1 MSDDRAPAERPPN
14 PPSESWASD
23 PWARFRAATPAR
35 IGLARCGD
43 GLSTDALLDFQ
54 LAHAHARDA
63 VHGRVDFDRLAAL
76 IAPER
81 SVIRVHSGAR
91 DRAAY
96 LRRPDLG
103 RRLDSDSLAGLDLA
117 RGDQAFDAVFVICD
131 GLSADAVNRHAVPT
145 LKATLDLIPTWTVAP
160 IVLAEQARV
169 ALGDEVCVRLNAKLC
184 VVLIGER
191 PGLSVAD
198 SLGVYLTWAPRIG
211 HRDGDRNCISNIH
224 ANGLSYA
231 VAAKKLVWL
240 MTQARRL
247 GLTGVGLKEDA
258 DLLEAPSGS
267 PPFVGHDDAS
277 ST

>member
-1 MSDDRAPAERPPN
+1 MSDDRAPAERRP
-14 PPSESWASD
+14 D
-23 PWARFRAATPAR
+23 PWERFRAATPAR
-35 IGLARCGD
+35 IGLDRCGD
-43 GLSTDALLDFQ
+43 GLATHALLDFQ

-63 VHGRVDFDRLAAL
+63 VHGVVDFDRLAAL

-81 SVIRVHSGAR
+81 TVRRVHSGAR

-103 RRLDSDSLAGLDLA
+103 RRLDAESRARLTLDG
-117 RGDQAFDAVFVICD
+117 RDRVFDVAFVICD

-145 LKATLDLIPTWTVAP
+145 LQASLALIPDWTVAP

-169 ALGDEVCVRLNAKLC
+169 ALGDEVGVSLNAKLV

-224 ANGLSYA
+224 ANGLSYGL
-231 VAAKKLVWL
+231 AAKKLAWL
-240 MTQARRL
+240 MTHARRL

-267 PPFVGHDDAS
+267 PPFVGYDDAS